1 MAPCRPVEHGSDRL
15 AALENSP
22 HRSMARKEALE
33 VDRLTVTFAREGRTV
48 VRNVSFT
55 IASGE
60 A

>member
-1 MAPCRPVEHGSDRL
+1 
-15 AALENSP
+15 
-22 HRSMARKEALE
+22 MARKEALE

-48 VRNVSFT
+48 VRSVSFT